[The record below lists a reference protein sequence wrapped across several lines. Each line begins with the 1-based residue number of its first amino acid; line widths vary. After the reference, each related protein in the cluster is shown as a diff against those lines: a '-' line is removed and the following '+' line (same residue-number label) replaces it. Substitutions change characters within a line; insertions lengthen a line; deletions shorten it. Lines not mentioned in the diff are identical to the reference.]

1 MYTDISLKSNR
12 KKTLISKALFSEDD
26 NKGMRII
33 KNRIKDME
41 QCLVDDL
48 DEIAVA
54 LDANEQEHVK
64 TLSAKHNQ
72 NLEQYFKYQAAMVA
86 LYEQKI
92 KKLKDNQEEVQIS
105 NFQKLQMKKEMKE
118 LEEMCEFGLRKSN
131 KTGTVIKEKICYN
144 LVQNFEDKCPLL
156 HNVLETL
163 LVTDSRKRIHKTQE
177 YKIMCGV
184 NALALLLSVRNLK
197 CKNEIRLL
205 LGLVCI
211 TYGAGK
217 QFINL
222 LNAIGLTPHWD
233 SL

>member
-1 MYTDISLKSNR
+1 M
-12 KKTLISKALFSEDD
+12 
-26 NKGMRII
+26 
-33 KNRIKDME
+33 
-41 QCLVDDL
+41 
-48 DEIAVA
+48 
-54 LDANEQEHVK
+54 
-64 TLSAKHNQ
+64 
-72 NLEQYFKYQAAMVA
+72 
-86 LYEQKI
+86 
-92 KKLKDNQEEVQIS
+92 
-105 NFQKLQMKKEMKE
+105 
-118 LEEMCEFGLRKSN
+118 
-131 KTGTVIKEKICYN
+131 
-144 LVQNFEDKCPLL
+144 QNFEDKCPLL

-163 LVTDSRKRIHKTQE
+163 LVTDYRKRTHKTQE

-184 NALALLLSVRNLK
+184 NALALLLSVRNQK